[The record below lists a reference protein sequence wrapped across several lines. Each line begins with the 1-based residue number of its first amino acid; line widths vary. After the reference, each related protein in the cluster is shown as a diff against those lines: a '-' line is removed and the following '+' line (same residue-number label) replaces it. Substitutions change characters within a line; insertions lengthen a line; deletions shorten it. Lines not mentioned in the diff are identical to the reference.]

1 MFIKDLY
8 NVISDNVRYYRINN
22 LKYGY
27 VTQEK
32 LSRLS
37 KVSISLIRNIEA
49 KNKSNVINLVALN
62 NIANALDI
70 PVYKFLIKNNS

>member
-1 MFIKDLY
+1 MFINDLY
-8 NVISDNVRYYRINN
+8 NVISDNVRYYRMNN

-37 KVSISLIRNIEA
+37 KVSLSLIRNIEA
-49 KNKSNVINLVALN
+49 KRKNNTINLMALN
-62 NIANALDI
+62 NIANTLDI
-70 PVYKFLIKNNS
+70 PVYKFFLKK